1 MQLSSILNAT
11 ATLPPP
17 AAKAPAQGQGPLAPP
32 PAVGAKASQSS
43 EIDVNSLLSELGVD
57 ESQLRPSQNGAALP
71 RIISSISLLSYILCT
86 HGFFISL
93 FSFLFLFIYSFIHL
107 FICPFIHLFILLFF
121 KAPSAPQSSGLS
133 SVYQQALIDQGIVLP
148 FR

>member
-71 RIISSISLLSYILCT
+71 RIIFSISLLSYILCT
-86 HGFFISL
+86 HVLFISL
-93 FSFLFLFIYSFIHL
+93 FSFLFFFFCSFVHL
-107 FICPFIHLFILLFF
+107 SIRSFSHFLKLRQLLRALDFLLSISKHLLT
-121 KAPSAPQSSGLS
+121 K
-133 SVYQQALIDQGIVLP
+133 V
-148 FR
+148 

>member
-57 ESQLRPSQNGAALP
+57 ESQLRPSQNGVALP
-71 RIISSISLLSYILCT
+71 RIISSISLLSYILYT
-86 HGFFISL
+86 HVFFIYL
-93 FSFLFLFIYSFIHL
+93 FSFLFLFIYS
-107 FICPFIHLFILLFF
+107 FIHLFILLFF